1 MDGFGNLYGGIMPKT
16 NRSDKRAERAGLGAL
31 GILAISLAPVIA
43 IVFAVF
49 CYVKKDYTGVTLSV
63 LLAVAYACIMAI
75 VGAVT
80 AIFKKSNLLRALES
94 RRVEQTA
101 DFPLGVLARF
111 EQPIAV
117 CDDGGKI
124 VWMNWTFA
132 NRSPRQVLIGDDV
145 NILHVLNFKDG
156 TYVGA
161 SDMLEKPSELAA
173 SALLTKLAERRIG
186 ATAKGV
192 KGFGGEWTVH
202 SYFHTSNGA
211 EFYIVVLTEDTVRND
226 WITRYHDN
234 LVHIAY
240 IAIDNLEE
248 LAQSEQESYRSAS
261 TQVDAIIKEWASE
274 YGAFIKEYEREKY
287 VVMLTH
293 KSLLALDKKHFD
305 ILERVSK
312 IHIGSENLSVT
323 VSMGVS
329 PETGTLEEKDKS
341 AQGALETALQ
351 RGGNQAVV
359 MGVQPK
365 FYGAKAITSLKRSGV
380 RHRVF
385 ADKLM
390 HRMNACSNVIIM
402 GHRNPDFDA
411 IGSCA
416 GIARLALSIGKPTNI
431 IANLSDPTL
440 RDCFDKLLTIPEYAD
455 MFLDATDAQEKLT
468 ADTLVVCCDVNNPDN
483 FEAINVAKNA
493 DYLFIIDHHR
503 QSEKTWEAI
512 NEHREMLIVPS
523 ASSASELISEI
534 LELELPPQTRLHHE
548 EADIMFAGILLDT
561 KNFTRNAQVPTF
573 GAAIYLR
580 SNGADPVKAQ
590 ALFKTGLD
598 DFRQEGSFTTDLEIY
613 RDFIVIARE
622 TSNDVSPSK
631 RITAAKTADRLLNIK
646 NVRAS
651 FVVAKMQN
659 DVFISARSDGSVNVQ
674 LIMESLKGGG
684 HYNAA
689 ATVLKETT
697 VDTAVEK
704 LKESVSLYFGV
715 DEAPVAQTRKRKRR
729 IPKLSRKNKKTANAD
744 KA

>member
-1 MDGFGNLYGGIMPKT
+1 MPKRNQT
-16 NRSDKRAERAGLGAL
+16 DNKGTERGSLGLL
-31 GILAISLAPVIA
+31 GILAMALAPVIA

-49 CYVKKDYTGVTLSV
+49 CYVEKNLVGVKLS
-63 LLAVAYACIMAI
+63 LLLVVAYVCIMAI
-75 VGAVT
+75 VGVVT
-80 AIFKKSNLLRALES
+80 YIYKKSNHLKALES
-94 RRVEQTA
+94 RRVKQTD

-117 CDDGGKI
+117 CDDEGKI
-124 VWMNWTFA
+124 VWMNWKFA

-145 NILHVLNFKDG
+145 NILNVLNFKDSI
-156 TYVGA
+156 YVGD
-161 SDMLEKPSELAA
+161 SDMLEPPSALSAN
-173 SALLTKLAERRIG
+173 ALLTKLAEKRIG

-192 KGFGGEWTVH
+192 KGFGGEWTVY
-202 SYFHTSNGA
+202 SYYHTSNTA
-211 EFYIVVLTEDTVRND
+211 DFYIIVLTEDTVRND
-226 WITRYHDN
+226 WINRYHDN

-274 YGAFIKEYEREKY
+274 YEAFIKEYEREKY
-287 VVMLTH
+287 VVMVTH
-293 KSLLALDKKHFD
+293 KALAAIEKKRFD
-305 ILERVSK
+305 ILERVSR

-351 RGGNQAVV
+351 RGGNQVVV
-359 MGVQPK
+359 MGETTR

-416 GIARLALSIGKPTNI
+416 GIARLALSVGKPTNI
-431 IANLSDPTL
+431 IANKDDPTL
-440 RDCFDKLLTIPEYAD
+440 RDCFAKLLTIPEYENI
-455 MFLDATDAQEKLT
+455 FVDATDAQEKLT
-468 ADTLVVCCDVNNPDN
+468 SDTLVICSDVNNPDN

-512 NEHREMLIVPS
+512 HEHREMLIVPS
-523 ASSASELISEI
+523 ASSASELVSEI
-534 LELELPPQTRLHHE
+534 LELGLPPSARLHHE

-598 DFRQEGSFTTDLEIY
+598 DFRQEGAFTTDLEIY

-622 TSNDVSPSK
+622 TSQDVSPAK

-689 ATVLKETT
+689 ATVMKETT
-697 VDTAVEK
+697 VETAVEK
-704 LKESVSLYFGV
+704 LKESVSLYFGT
-715 DEAPVAQTRKRKRR
+715 DDTPVSQTKKRRKRAR
-729 IPKLSRKNKKTANAD
+729 IPKRSKKNAEQSAE

>member
-1 MDGFGNLYGGIMPKT
+1 MPKR
-16 NRSDKRAERAGLGAL
+16 NRIDKETERDSLWFLGLA
-31 GILAISLAPVIA
+31 AMVLAPVIA
-43 IVFAVF
+43 VVFAVF
-49 CYVKKDYTGVTLSV
+49 RYVEGDLAGVKLS
-63 LLAVAYACIMAI
+63 LLLMLAYICIMAI
-75 VGAVT
+75 VGVVAY
-80 AIFKKSNLLRALES
+80 IWEKNS
-94 RRVEQTA
+94 RMKAKENMRVKQTE
-101 DFPLGVLARF
+101 DFPLGLLARF
-111 EQPIAV
+111 EQPVAV
-117 CDDGGKI
+117 CDDEGKI
-124 VWMNWTFA
+124 VWMNWRFA
-132 NRSPRQVLIGDDV
+132 NRSPKQVLIGDDV
-145 NILHVLNFKDG
+145 NILGVLNFKDSE
-156 TYVGA
+156 YVGE
-161 SDMLEKPSELAA
+161 SDMLDSPSELSAN
-173 SALLTKLAERRIG
+173 ALLTKLAEKRIG

-202 SYFHTSNGA
+202 SYHFMSNA
-211 EFYIVVLTEDTVRND
+211 SEFYAVVLTEDTVRNA
-226 WITRYHDN
+226 WINRYNEN
-234 LVHIAY
+234 LVHVAY

-248 LAQSEQESYRSAS
+248 LAQSEQESYRTAS

-274 YGAFIKEYEREKY
+274 YEAFIKEYEREKY
-287 VVMLTH
+287 VVMTTH
-293 KSLLALDKKHFD
+293 KALVALEKKRFD
-305 ILERVSK
+305 LLERVSK

-341 AQGALETALQ
+341 AQSALETALQ
-351 RGGNQAVV
+351 RGGNQVVV
-359 MGVQPK
+359 MGETTR

-416 GIARLALSIGKPTNI
+416 GIARLALSLGKPTNI
-431 IANLSDPTL
+431 IANKEDPTL
-440 RDCFDKLLTIPEYAD
+440 RDCFAKLLTIPEYENI
-455 MFLDATDAQEKLT
+455 FVDATDAQEKLT
-468 ADTLVVCCDVNNPDN
+468 SDTLVICSDVNNPDN

-512 NEHREMLIVPS
+512 HEHREMLIVPS

-534 LELELPPQTRLHHE
+534 LELELPPSARLHHE

-561 KNFTRNAQVPTF
+561 KNFTRNTQVPTF

-580 SNGADPVKAQ
+580 NNGADPVKAQ

-598 DFRQEGSFTTDLEIY
+598 DFRQEGAFTTDLEIY

-622 TSNDVSPSK
+622 TSHDVSPAK

-689 ATVLKETT
+689 ATVMKETT
-697 VDTAVEK
+697 VETVVEK
-704 LKESVSLYFGV
+704 LKESVSLYFGAE
-715 DEAPVAQTRKRKRR
+715 DTPLPQQKKRR
-729 IPKLSRKNKKTANAD
+729 RRIARIPRRNKKSAEQSAE